1 MNDVVTIVESP
12 QDRRMAMDVG
22 AAGARLLGCR
32 SRIVTLGPHGST
44 DEVIDVARAA
54 LADPHVDALV
64 MAAALEGAPS
74 WQVITEATKPVFVV
88 PTGSRLPTGRFR
100 RVLLPLDGG
109 PAATE
114 AAAAV
119 VRRMAPDTVIL
130 ATHVFAEGTVPA
142 FWDQAAHAGV
152 EWGREFA
159 ARNLPAAADLRLCRG
174 DPAAE
179 VAALADECGADL
191 VVLGWAQRLTG
202 SRAKVVRRALRGRVP
217 VLLVRAVAS
226 EQPGRSS

>member
-1 MNDVVTIVESP
+1 MNDVVTIVEAP
-12 QDRRMAMDVG
+12 QSRQVAMDVG

-32 SRIVTLGPHGST
+32 SRTVTVGVRGS
-44 DEVIDVARAA
+44 DAVVEVARAT

-64 MAAALEGAPS
+64 LAGTPEGAPS
-74 WQVITEATKPVFVV
+74 WRIITEATKPVFVV
-88 PTGSRLPTGRFR
+88 PTGSRSPSGGFR

-109 PAATE
+109 PAATA

-130 ATHVFAEGTVPA
+130 ATHVFSEGTVPA

-152 EWGREFA
+152 AWGKEFV

-179 VAALADECGADL
+179 VVAQADECGADL
-191 VVLGWAQRLTG
+191 LVLGWAQQLTG
-202 SRAKVVRRALRGRVP
+202 SRAKVVRRALAGRVP
-217 VLLVRAVAS
+217 VLLVGAVAG
-226 EQPGRSS
+226 EQPGRS